1 MDKKTANMLRYG
13 LWTAVAVLLLY
24 FSFRGVN
31 WKDFGAALRGCRWG
45 YVVLS
50 MFLGALV
57 FYIRALRWRMQL
69 LPLDS
74 TTSRLTCWNAYNICM
89 ITNIVLPR
97 VGEVVRCGYV
107 SRHSSRD
114 GEGKRLV
121 TFDKALGTVVVDR
134 VWDGVSLLAVL
145 LVLLALMWSRFGAFF
160 TDTLFPGLAGKA
172 HLWWIL
178 ALGVLFAGSFL
189 FLCWRLRD
197 REGFW
202 GRLWGWI
209 RGVCD
214 GLVSCLHMRHGWLFI
229 LYTALIWGLY
239 WLMSACII
247 WALKGVDPQGVSPE
261 LSAALGQIGEL
272 GMADALFLM
281 FAGAVS
287 SLIPV
292 PGGFGA
298 FHGVV
303 AGALASIYGIP
314 FSAGLIFATLS
325 HESQVI
331 VNAFCGA
338 CSYVHE
344 TFFRR

>member
-1 MDKKTANMLRYG
+1 MDKKVTNILRYG
-13 LWTAVAVLLLY
+13 LWIAVAVLLLY

-50 MFLGALV
+50 MFLGASV

-74 TTSRLTCWNAYNICM
+74 STSRLTCWNAYNICM

-107 SRHSSRD
+107 TKHSARD
-114 GEGKRLV
+114 DEGKRLV

-134 VWDGVSLLAVL
+134 VWDAVSLLIVFA
-145 LVLLALMWSRFGAFF
+145 VLLALMWNRFGTFF
-160 TDTLFPGLAGKA
+160 TDTLFPGLAGKV

-178 ALGVLFAGSFL
+178 ALGVALVVGFI

-197 REGFW
+197 REGIW
-202 GRLWGWI
+202 GRVWGWL
-209 RGVCD
+209 RGIYD
-214 GLVSCLHMRHGWLFI
+214 GLLSCLHMRHGWLFI

-247 WALKGVDPQGVSPE
+247 WALRGVDPATVSPD
-261 LSAALGQIGEL
+261 LAVSLGKIGEL

-287 SLIPV
+287 SVIPV

-314 FSAGLIFATLS
+314 FGAGLIFATLS

-331 VNAFCGA
+331 VNAVCGA